1 MEIRKGFHQDLEELY
16 LDLLRMANITVDTI
30 EKARKTFAAL
40 DKELAQEII
49 DGDDVVDD
57 YVIKIQE
64 NGIELLARQAP
75 VAIDLRTIIVI
86 MRVATHLERVADLCV
101 NISKAVLSL
110 EGRTMSPWI
119 LDNMDEM
126 FQGAIRMVVYAVD
139 SFKERDE
146 DKAEGLYKMDDT
158 VDRINRSFLTSTD
171 KESEEE
177 VDLVIR
183 VVMISR
189 FVERI
194 ADHAVD
200 IGEDVRYMITGQF
213 VT

>member
-1 MEIRKGFHQDLEELY
+1 MEGRKTFHQQLEDLY
-16 LDLLRMANITVDTI
+16 LDLLRMANITVDII
-30 EKARKTFAAL
+30 EKTRKAFADL
-40 DKELAQEII
+40 DAELAREIH

-57 YVIKIQE
+57 YVILIE
-64 NGIELLARQAP
+64 ETGIELLALQAP

-86 MRVATHLERVADLCV
+86 MRLATHLERVADLCV
-101 NISKAVLSL
+101 NISKAIINLGGYNL
-110 EGRTMSPWI
+110 SPWI
-119 LDNMDEM
+119 SENIDEM
-126 FQGAIRMVVYAVD
+126 FQGATRMLVTAVE

-146 DKAEGLYKMDDT
+146 AKAEGLDKMDDT
-158 VDRINRSFLTSTD
+158 VDRINRGFLTATD
-171 KESEEE
+171 RESEEE

-183 VVMISR
+183 VVMIAR
-189 FVERI
+189 FIERI